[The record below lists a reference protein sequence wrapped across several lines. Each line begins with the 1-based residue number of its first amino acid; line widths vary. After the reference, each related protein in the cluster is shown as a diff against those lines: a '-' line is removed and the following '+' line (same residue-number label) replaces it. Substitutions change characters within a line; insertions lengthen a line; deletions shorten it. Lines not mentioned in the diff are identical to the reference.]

1 MAIKGNQYL
10 YQSKDGVWIFQV
22 FVPKYMRAIC
32 DGKRAF
38 RKSTGTRDLMQAR
51 DFRDHMII
59 EFNKIK
65 NQLKP
70 DTPEIRVQRGIAAI
84 HSLTGT
90 QPNRIQLNFPTPL
103 ISAVQLEHAPITL
116 ATVRDE
122 YLSEYRDKRELTT
135 LSKTL
140 LSVNLFLETVGVPDI
155 ALKDVLRTQVS
166 GFIREQKKEKSSQ
179 TVQNYL
185 SSLSTVYEYARR
197 CYDGIPADCPFK
209 GYALEAK
216 STVTNYEPFSI
227 EEVKRLLNAADD
239 ELRDVILIG
248 LYQGMRLEEIV
259 SLKSENISRNGTELS
274 IQIVKSKTKAGIRTI
289 PAHSFIMGII
299 EKYLSRGNEYLL
311 PSANNITRSDGK
323 IAPYFSQKFTRLR
336 NRVLPAASDRQCFH
350 SLRGMFITCLDR
362 YNIDDSRIAAIV
374 GHTQKTIAKQVY
386 SQGAEFEELRKI
398 IELVSYEGVVHIC
411 PPLSPL
417 SSLDEI
423 TDRCSALVYDIIEIE
438 DITAKELYFGKE

>member
-10 YQSKDGVWIFQV
+10 YQNRDGIWIFQV

-38 RKSTGTRDLMQAR
+38 RKSTGTRDLVQAR
-51 DFRDHMII
+51 NFRDHMII

-90 QPNRIQLNFPTPL
+90 QPKRTAVIPPTTTNKP
-103 ISAVQLEHAPITL
+103 QLEQAPLAL

-122 YLSEYRDKRELTT
+122 YLAEYQDKRQLAT

-140 LSVNLFLETVGVPDI
+140 LSVNLFLEAVGEPNI
-155 ALKDVLRTQVS
+155 ALKEIRRTQVS
-166 GFIREQKKEKSSQ
+166 GFIKEQKKAKSSQ

-185 SSLSTVYEYARR
+185 SSLSAVYEYARR

-209 GYALEAK
+209 GHALEAK
-216 STVTNYEPFSI
+216 STVESYEPFTI
-227 EEVKRLLNAADD
+227 EDTTKLLNAADD

-248 LYQGMRLEEIV
+248 LYQGMRLDEICSIRCV
-259 SLKSENISRNGTELS
+259 DVIRDDGGLSLHIS
-274 IQIVKSKTKAGIRTI
+274 KSKTKAGIRTI
-289 PAHSFIMGII
+289 PVHSLIVGVI

-311 PSANNITRSDGK
+311 PSANNVTRSDGK
-323 IAPYFSQKFTRLR
+323 KAPYFSQKFTRLR

-362 YNIDDSRIAAIV
+362 HNIDDSRIAALV
-374 GHTQKTIAKQVY
+374 GHTQKTMAKQVY
-386 SQGAEFEELRKI
+386 SQGAELEALRKI
-398 IELVSYEGVVHIC
+398 IELVDY
-411 PPLSPL
+411 
-417 SSLDEI
+417 
-423 TDRCSALVYDIIEIE
+423 DRLPHQNE
-438 DITAKELYFGKE
+438 